1 MTESLRDYIIPMDL
15 IVCTHSQIEK
25 WQDVKCTLIYTVM
38 RTGKLLHDSEG
49 RIGKGLAHAG

>member
-25 WQDVKCTLIYTVM
+25 WQDVKCTLI
-38 RTGKLLHDSEG
+38 
-49 RIGKGLAHAG
+49 